1 MKAKFIQYSILGLA
15 IMNLLSLLYKMFFVD
30 GISFELAEFQ
40 NFLLLWILAE
50 LLEQRNKA
58 ANSNAVEEQQVQP

>member
-58 ANSNAVEEQQVQP
+58 ANSNAVEEQQVQS